1 MKAVL
6 VEVPESLLEE
16 RRRTGADRWD
26 ELWEGELHMVP
37 PPSGLHQRLGM
48 ELAMVLNPLAKAVG
62 LVGSYE
68 TGLYR
73 PGTDLDYRVPDQVYA
88 RPELATDRGVDGPA
102 EVVVELVSPGDETY
116 DKLGF
121 YADLGVGEV
130 LVVHPSERR
139 LELFVLRG
147 GRHVL
152 VQADADG
159 RVRSPALGATFSPA
173 PGPRLA
179 VSWEGGEAE
188 V

>member
-1 MKAVL
+1 ML
-6 VEVPESLLEE
+6 VEVPEALIEE

-37 PPSGLHQRLGM
+37 PPSGLHQRLGTK
-48 ELAMVLNPLAKAVG
+48 LVIVLNPLATARG

-73 PGTDLDYRVPDQVYA
+73 PGTDTDYRVPDQVYA

-116 DKLGF
+116 DKLAF

-130 LVVHPSERR
+130 LVVHPVERR
-139 LELFVLRG
+139 VELFVLRG
-147 GRHVL
+147 SRYL
-152 VQADADG
+152 AVQPDAG
-159 RVRSPALGATFSPA
+159 GFVRSAALGATFGTVA
-173 PGPRLA
+173 GPRLA
-179 VSWEGGEAE
+179 VGWEGGAVE